1 MQTDPESPQ
10 VLARLRSEGDAQFL
24 IDHLESAG
32 IRALMTGQG
41 LLYVYPE
48 VPADVRV
55 LVRACDLEHAQG
67 VRAELATIE
76 PRVR

>member
-10 VLARLRSEGDAQFL
+10 VLARLRTEADAQFL
-24 IDHLESAG
+24 IDHLGSVG
-32 IRALMTGQG
+32 IRAMMTGNV
-41 LLYVYPE
+41 LLNVYPE

-55 LVRACDLEHAQG
+55 LVRACDLERAQV
-67 VRAELATIE
+67 VRADLATIE